1 MTSLQ
6 FLFQFFKGHN
16 YFIYPVKN
24 RTFSWSDKCFESLVF
39 HNRFLI
45 KKKKTVTAIESV
57 GCTRTAKKK
66 WEPLRNSADA
76 RNPLVHSETRE
87 GVSSSFLRHARRLL
101 GGARAERDTH
111 ARVRRL
117 AHRRGTVARH
127 PRARPRVR
135 IYAHGSAHAR
145 RCPGD
150 SAICYCSARA
160 SILETASTPQ
170 PLSWSLQI
178 LTTRRRNWRD
188 IWNLGSFQDTHL
200 LLRVG
205 PTLER
210 VGLNSFLVS
219 SLSLVISCRIE
230 HRDFC
235 ATWKAS
241 LSRSRAVLL
250 SYG

>member
-1 MTSLQ
+1 M
-6 FLFQFFKGHN
+6 
-16 YFIYPVKN
+16 V
-24 RTFSWSDKCFESLVF
+24 
-39 HNRFLI
+39 
-45 KKKKTVTAIESV
+45 ESV
-57 GCTRTAKKK
+57 RCTRTAKKK

-101 GGARAERDTH
+101 GGARAERDIH
-111 ARVRRL
+111 AGTKTAPRTQAKSRRSPPSRTSEGAYL
-117 AHRRGTVARH
+117 H
-127 PRARPRVR
+127 
-135 IYAHGSAHAR
+135 AHAR

-160 SILETASTPQ
+160 SILEAASTPQ

-188 IWNLGSFQDTHL
+188 IWNLGSFRDTHL

-205 PTLER
+205 PSLER
-210 VGLNSFLVS
+210 VGLNLFLVS
-219 SLSLVISCRIE
+219 SSSLVISCRIE

-235 ATWKAS
+235 FIVS
-241 LSRSRAVLL
+241 ESRSVPLVCQ
-250 SYG
+250 